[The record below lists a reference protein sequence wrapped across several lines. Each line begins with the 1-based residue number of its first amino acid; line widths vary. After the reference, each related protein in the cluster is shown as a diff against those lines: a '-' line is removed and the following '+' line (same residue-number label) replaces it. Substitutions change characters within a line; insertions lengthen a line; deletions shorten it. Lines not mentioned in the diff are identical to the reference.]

1 MRPRDRG
8 GPVLFIPGAKVW
20 ARVRG
25 HEWVP
30 SRMARLAL
38 RCAPVPPNE
47 LLLEQRLAAL
57 RAVPN
62 LPAAHVDQLA
72 ALLRSADDWA
82 CFRVNPLAFGAA
94 RGLSGR
100 EAIDLF
106 LYATRAGLLELR
118 FNLICPG
125 CGSVEHQLSSMDL
138 VPSRVWFCVVCQ
150 RDVEA
155 ELDDRV
161 EVSFSVEVGVRHLEL
176 DIYGSPANYSRYY
189 FTSNVVRA
197 PEMRDFIATLSL
209 GMLTVKPGGAS
220 SITLEV
226 KPGMTYRLLS
236 LDNHSQALFLP
247 GPGVREVEISSSPEG
262 MSPAQVKVDA
272 GQVVVRVV
280 NRSATPMGF
289 FAMRVDTDAVM
300 KIAQQHPNHF
310 EPFLTARTLLN
321 SQTFRDLFR
330 VQTLDVNMRLRLRSL
345 TLLFT
350 DLKGS
355 TELYDR
361 TGDIRA
367 YTFVRE
373 HFKVLSDAVKRHNG
387 ALIKTMGDAIM
398 ASFNEP
404 TDAAQAALEMMRG
417 MEALN
422 AELKAQGH
430 DTGLKVGLHEGPAL
444 AVTSDERLD
453 YFGQTVNVAARVQ
466 GLAQAGEIWLT
477 PTVMDSPGV
486 GPALS
491 GAGWSGEQ
499 KDVALKGVGGNT
511 RVFRMHRGV

>member
-1 MRPRDRG
+1 M
-8 GPVLFIPGAKVW
+8 PVN
-20 ARVRG
+20 
-25 HEWVP
+25 H
-30 SRMARLAL
+30 
-38 RCAPVPPNE
+38 
-47 LLLEQRLAAL
+47 LLLDQRLAAL
-57 RAVPN
+57 RATPG
-62 LPAAHVDQLA
+62 LPAAHVERLGT
-72 ALLRSADDWA
+72 LLRSADDWD
-82 CFRVNPLAFGAA
+82 CFRVNPLAFAQSH
-94 RGLSGR
+94 GLSAR

-106 LYATRAGLLELR
+106 LHGTRAGLLELR

-125 CGSVEHQLSSMDL
+125 CGSVEHQLTRMDL
-138 VPSRVWFCVVCQ
+138 LPSQHWHCVVCQ
-150 RDVEA
+150 RDVQA

-161 EVSFSVEVGVRHLEL
+161 EVSFSSELGVRHLEL
-176 DIYGSPANYSRYY
+176 DIWGSPANYGRYY
-189 FTSNVVRA
+189 FSGNVVRA
-197 PEMRDFIATLSL
+197 PVLQDFVNSLPLGFFAVKAGAEGTYTLDA
-209 GMLTVKPGGAS
+209 KPG
-220 SITLEV
+220 E
-226 KPGMTYRLLS
+226 TYRLLS
-236 LDNHSQALFLP
+236 LDNHSQALLQP
-247 GPGVREVEISSSPEG
+247 GQGAREVELSSSMDGTSPPQ
-262 MSPAQVKVDA
+262 MSIAA
-272 GQVVVRVV
+272 GPVVVRVV
-280 NRSATPMGF
+280 NRSASPMGYF
-289 FAMRVDTDAVM
+289 VMRVDTEGM
-300 KIAQQHPNHF
+300 INRLAQAHPNQF
-310 EPFLTARTLLN
+310 RPFLTARTLLN

-404 TDAAQAALEMMRG
+404 TDAAKAALEMMQG
-417 MEALN
+417 MESLN
-422 AELKAQGH
+422 ADLKAQGH

-477 PTVMDSPGV
+477 PSVMDSPGV
-486 GPALS
+486 APALS
-491 GAGWSGEQ
+491 GAGWLGEQ

-511 RVFRMHRGV
+511 RVFRMHR